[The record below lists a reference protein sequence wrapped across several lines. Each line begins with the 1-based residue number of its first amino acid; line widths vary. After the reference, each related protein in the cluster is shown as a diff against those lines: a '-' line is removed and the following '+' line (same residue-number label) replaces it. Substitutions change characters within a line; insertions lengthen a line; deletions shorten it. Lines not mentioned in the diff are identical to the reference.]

1 MAEKNKTFVIF
12 SLFCNMIL
20 SILIVVLNKWIYTHY
35 NFPNITM
42 TCVHFVFTTLGLIL
56 CQFFNLF
63 QPKSLPVR
71 QMVPLT
77 LTFCGFVVFMNLSLQ
92 NNTIGTYQ
100 LIKTMTTPGIIVI
113 QTYSYRKKFS
123 MAVKL
128 SLVIINICYIII
140 VKNSNLSIV

>member
-1 MAEKNKTFVIF
+1 
-12 SLFCNMIL
+12 
-20 SILIVVLNKWIYTHY
+20 
-35 NFPNITM
+35 
-42 TCVHFVFTTLGLIL
+42 
-56 CQFFNLF
+56 
-63 QPKSLPVR
+63 
-71 QMVPLT
+71 
-77 LTFCGFVVFMNLSLQ
+77 MNLSLQ

-140 VKNSNLSIV
+140 VKK